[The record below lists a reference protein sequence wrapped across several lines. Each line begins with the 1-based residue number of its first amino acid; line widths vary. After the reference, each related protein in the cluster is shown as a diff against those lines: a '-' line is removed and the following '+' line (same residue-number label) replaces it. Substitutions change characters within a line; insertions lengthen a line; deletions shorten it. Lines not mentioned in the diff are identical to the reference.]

1 MMMRHFK
8 RLDLQKR
15 LPVSNLHILMV
26 RDRISKKKDVSLGWW
41 AGPVL
46 GVWRGGL
53 VMVMVGDII
62 SVNTGD
68 VLSAHTAAALVTAP
82 VRCLTV
88 FGSSASLLQLRHM
101 SIVQWHQSLFL

>member
-26 RDRISKKKDVSLGWW
+26 RDRISKKKDVSPGWW

-46 GVWRGGL
+46 GGVAERGGDGECGT
-53 VMVMVGDII
+53 GDII
-62 SVNTGD
+62 SVNIGD
-68 VLSAHTAAALVTAP
+68 CSVPTRPPHWSP
-82 VRCLTV
+82 
-88 FGSSASLLQLRHM
+88 LL
-101 SIVQWHQSLFL
+101 